1 MPELQAEVEYL
12 SPEDVPE
19 DENVD
24 IVPLAFPAPLEQF
37 KNLFDRM
44 ASLRAK
50 VVLWEEKTV
59 IKNSKTRDE
68 AIRLR
73 TTVTQTAKAIEDV
86 YLAWTKP
93 LRDGLKEVRGYATQA
108 QLDLIGTKENPRLG
122 VAGRLTTKVSDYA
135 AECKRLEEEL
145 KRKALAEQKRIED
158 EIAAK
163 KAEEDAK
170 EQARQLEENLRLQQI
185 EEEALAQAQK
195 EGQTETDQMAADIA
209 REEERA
215 RIEQERVAREKAK
228 KDREIADQKA
238 KDEAQQKMVN
248 EMAKANSVGRVKGVK
263 EIWSIEL
270 VDEDLLDKKFMV
282 FEPSKAR
289 KILEAGMYNKKETDP
304 EKIIPGLRCLVVLG
318 KGGR

>member
-1 MPELQAEVEYL
+1 MQQQSELLPPEEEQQEAKVE
-12 SPEDVPE
+12 
-19 DENVD
+19 
-24 IVPLAFPAPLEQF
+24 IQPLRIDTPLEQF
-37 KNLFDRM
+37 KNLFDRL
-44 ASLRAK
+44 AAIRSK
-50 VVLWEEKTV
+50 VILWESKTV
-59 IKNSKTRDE
+59 IKDSKTRDE
-68 AIRLR
+68 AILLR
-73 TTVTQTAKAIEDV
+73 TTVTQTAKFIENTRKALQQPV
-86 YLAWTKP
+86 
-93 LRDGLKEVRGYATQA
+93 KEYIKEMNGYAQHATEA
-108 QLDLIGTKENPRLG
+108 LVGTEAEPTLG
-122 VAGRLTTKVSDYA
+122 VAGRLTQKINDYA
-135 AECKRLEEEL
+135 AECKRLEEEI
-145 KRKALAEQKRIED
+145 KRKALADQKRIHD
-158 EIAAK
+158 EIEAK

-170 EQARQLEENLRLQQI
+170 EQARQLEENLRLQRI

-248 EMAKANSVGRVKGVK
+248 EMAKASAQGRVKGVK